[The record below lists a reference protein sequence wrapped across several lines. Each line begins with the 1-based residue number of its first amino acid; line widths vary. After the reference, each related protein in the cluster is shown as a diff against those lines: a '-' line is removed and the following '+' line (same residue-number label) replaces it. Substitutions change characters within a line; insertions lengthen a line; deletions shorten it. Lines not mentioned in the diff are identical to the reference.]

1 MFALPRDSAAQL
13 ERLARTFE
21 LATVVLTR
29 GSAGSLIYHKGEW
42 SERRPKP
49 MTVVDTVGAGDAFT
63 AGLTM
68 GLLRNLRLST
78 VHAAAEELAGFCL
91 LPRRRDAVASRDS
104 VLSGE
109 FSWTVKSESTS
120 VMG

>member
-1 MFALPRDSAAQL
+1 MRPNSGFLQEMFALPRDSAAQL

-49 MTVVDTVGAGDAFT
+49 MTVVDTVGAGEAFT

-91 LPRRRDAVASRDS
+91 L
-104 VLSGE
+104 SGE